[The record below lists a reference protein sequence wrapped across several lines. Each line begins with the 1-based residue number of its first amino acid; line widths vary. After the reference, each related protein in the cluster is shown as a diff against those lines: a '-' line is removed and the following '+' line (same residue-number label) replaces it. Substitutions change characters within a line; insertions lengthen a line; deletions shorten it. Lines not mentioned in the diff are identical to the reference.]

1 MTSQH
6 LAVKTITNNLPAP
19 ARATAVRRQQPLY
32 PKHPVATKPITRI
45 LSRMTPTTSA
55 FLRVFYFLVC
65 SSLTSILHAQAPGN
79 AGASGRP
86 RIIPPAPTT
95 VGIGTYG
102 SLPVDLNTGAVPVS
116 VPLGEVRCR
125 SLTLPLSLSY
135 RSTGVRVEEVASWVG
150 LGWAGR

>member
-1 MTSQH
+1 
-6 LAVKTITNNLPAP
+6 
-19 ARATAVRRQQPLY
+19 
-32 PKHPVATKPITRI
+32 
-45 LSRMTPTTSA
+45 MTPTTSA